1 MGKENNK
8 GKSKIVFSLVK
19 ILIAGQ
25 NRTYLEANNRVA
37 TYGKKRKEN
46 SLSNDIKTYVLS
58 LNTHSKF
65 IN

>member
-8 GKSKIVFSLVK
+8 GKSKIIFSFFSENLDSWS
-19 ILIAGQ
+19 

-46 SLSNDIKTYVLS
+46 SLLNDIKTLK
-58 LNTHSKF
+58 LMF
-65 IN
+65 